1 VSPYQVH
8 FVGLSAGWGRD
19 SPTLQTILPYIIK
32 QNAHICKMFMALSAK
47 FARYLGKTCYDGAAW
62 LKMHTKIRIQNFVPI
77 NYGKSLDII
86 WNMGY
91 NVHALMIVI
100 IINE

>member
-19 SPTLQTILPYIIK
+19 FPTLQTILPYIIK

-47 FARYLGKTCYDGAAW
+47 FARYIGKTCYDRAAR
-62 LKMHTKIRIQNFVPI
+62 LKNAYKNQNTEFCSHKLQKIP
-77 NYGKSLDII
+77 
-86 WNMGY
+86 
-91 NVHALMIVI
+91 
-100 IINE
+100 